1 MSTLVGHALAGTL
14 ATAAGGDRIRNR
26 RALTAVA
33 IAAALLP
40 DLDIVVFL
48 LLRPAGMAPHRGFSH
63 TLLFALGASAILALL
78 AARPLRAPP
87 WRLWGVLALAA
98 LSHPVLDYLMGAG
111 PPVPF
116 LAPLVERGWLLPV
129 RLLPIAYY
137 GRTASAYLQPAFWL
151 LNLMAAVIEVAIF
164 APLVVVALGRPRAR
178 TRLLALAIC
187 AGALVVSLQVYGRLP
202 A

>member
-14 ATAAGGDRIRNR
+14 ATVAGADRIPNR
-26 RALTAVA
+26 RALTGLA
-33 IAAALLP
+33 IATALLP

-48 LLRPAGMAPHRGFSH
+48 LLRPAGMAPHRGASH
-63 TLLFALGASAILALL
+63 TVLFALVASAVLALL

-87 WRLWGVLALAA
+87 WRLWGVLVLAA

-116 LAPLVERGWLLPV
+116 LAPLTERGWLFPV

-137 GRTASAYLQPAFWL
+137 GKTAAAYLQPGFWL
-151 LNLMAAVIEVAIF
+151 LNLMAAAIEVAIF
-164 APLVVVALGRPRAR
+164 MPLVVVVLARPRPR
-178 TRLLALAIC
+178 TRLLALAVC
-187 AGALVVSLQVYGRLP
+187 ACALAVSLQVYGHLP